1 MNIENL
7 LNRYLKYDINLLELF
22 VYFSSSFIIL
32 FSILYSI
39 YYYLTNIKNISLTTL
54 ELKIKL
60 GNTISLVLSFI
71 LSVEILKIY
80 YIKSYK
86 QLIIISVLVILKLT
100 INYFLTI
107 EIEDSEKHKKEY
119 INVDKKINLI

>member
-7 LNRYLKYDINLLELF
+7 LNKYLKYDINFIELF
-22 VYFSSSFIIL
+22 VYYSSSFIIL
-32 FSILYSI
+32 FTIVYSI
-39 YYYLTNIKNISLTTL
+39 YYYFTNIKNTSLTTL

-60 GNTISLVLSFI
+60 GNTISLALSFI

-80 YIKSYK
+80 YVKSYK
-86 QLIIISVLVILKLT
+86 QLVIISVLVILKLT

-107 EIEDSEKHKKEY
+107 EIEDAEKHKKEY
-119 INVDKKINLI
+119 INVDKK

>member
-1 MNIENL
+1 MNIVNL
-7 LNRYLKYDINLLELF
+7 LNKYLKYDITFIELI

-32 FSILYSI
+32 FTILYSI
-39 YYYLTNIKNISLTTL
+39 YYYFVNIKNTSLTAL

-60 GNTISLVLSFI
+60 GNTLSLALSFI

-80 YIKSYK
+80 YVKTYK
-86 QLIIISVLVILKLT
+86 QLVIISVLVVLKLT

-107 EIEDSEKHKKEY
+107 EIEDAER
-119 INVDKKINLI
+119 DKKDYVITNKK